1 MQISDILWS
10 SWSICDIAGTK
21 ESWLNDKFAQGT
33 PSVSMKDFK
42 KVHSLETPGRCG
54 IQVSVYRIV
63 AVVKG
68 IQFVTDYGD
77 LRTTL
82 QATCTLASL
91 ARFQILQE
99 LAGISPML
107 MTR

>member
-1 MQISDILWS
+1 
-10 SWSICDIAGTK
+10 
-21 ESWLNDKFAQGT
+21 
-33 PSVSMKDFK
+33 MKDFK

-82 QATCTLASL
+82 QAALACL